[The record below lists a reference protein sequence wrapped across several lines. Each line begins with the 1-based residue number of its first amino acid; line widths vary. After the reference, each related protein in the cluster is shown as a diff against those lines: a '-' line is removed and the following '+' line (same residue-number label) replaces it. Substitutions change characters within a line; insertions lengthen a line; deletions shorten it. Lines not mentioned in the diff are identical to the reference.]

1 MTVIKREVP
10 ISKFIVCL
18 ALVFASFNSF
28 AHAENWA
35 HWRGPTGNGIAINA
49 SPPIEWSDTK
59 NVKWKVEVPG
69 QGLSS
74 PIVWENRVFVTSA
87 VPLSGDATR
96 GLPNLEFK
104 VFCYDRQN
112 GKLLWEKT
120 ATVAT
125 PHQKTH
131 ETNGFASAS
140 PCTDGEHIYAHF
152 GSRGLFCYSM
162 NGDFVWK
169 RDDFGKMDTL
179 FGFGEGSSPTLEG
192 DMILL
197 PWDHKGP
204 SALYALNK
212 RTGQTIWKAPRPE
225 PTCWATPLV
234 VEHAGHKQVIMN
246 GQKSVRSYDLAT
258 GKELWRCGG
267 QTLRPI
273 ASPVT
278 VNDLVIVGSG
288 YQGAFL
294 GAFHLDGSG
303 DIHGTD
309 KVVWELNHDTPDVA
323 SPLLSSGR
331 LYFHKAKTGLLSCV
345 DAATGKPHY
354 FGRRIGLDNTY
365 ASPVAA
371 GGHVYL
377 TARSGTTAVIDDA
390 DELKVV
396 ATNKLDETIGATPAP
411 VDNELFIRGD
421 KHLYCIAR

>member
-1 MTVIKREVP
+1 
-10 ISKFIVCL
+10 
-18 ALVFASFNSF
+18 
-28 AHAENWA
+28 
-35 HWRGPTGNGIAINA
+35 
-49 SPPIEWSDTK
+49 
-59 NVKWKVEVPG
+59 
-69 QGLSS
+69 
-74 PIVWENRVFVTSA
+74 
-87 VPLSGDATR
+87 
-96 GLPNLEFK
+96 
-104 VFCYDRQN
+104 
-112 GKLLWEKT
+112 
-120 ATVAT
+120 
-125 PHQKTH
+125 
-131 ETNGFASAS
+131 
-140 PCTDGEHIYAHF
+140 
-152 GSRGLFCYSM
+152 
-162 NGDFVWK
+162 
-169 RDDFGKMDTL
+169 MDTL

-212 RTGQTIWKAPRPE
+212 RTGETIWKAPRQE

-234 VEHAGHKQVIMN
+234 VEHGGHKQVIMN

-273 ASPVT
+273 ASPVAA
-278 VNDLVIVGSG
+278 NDLVIVGSG

-303 DIHGTD
+303 DIRGTD

-377 TARSGTTAVIDDA
+377 TARSGMTAVIDDA